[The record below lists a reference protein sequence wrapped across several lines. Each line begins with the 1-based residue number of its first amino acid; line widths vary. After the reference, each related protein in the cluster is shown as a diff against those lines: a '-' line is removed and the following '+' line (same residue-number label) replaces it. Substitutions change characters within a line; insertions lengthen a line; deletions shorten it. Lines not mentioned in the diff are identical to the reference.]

1 MKQISIA
8 VRIPH
13 GWHSDLQSLVQTTGK
28 SQSDLVKEA
37 LGLYLKRSA
46 PAKKLARLDAVE
58 ESIASLRELVLQVAS
73 EVFETPSV

>member
-1 MKQISIA
+1 MKQISVA
-8 VRIPH
+8 ARIPH
-13 GWHSDLQSLVQTTGK
+13 DWYGDLQSLVQTTGK

-46 PAKKLARLDAVE
+46 PAKNLARLDAVE